1 MKPGVY
7 RRPRA
12 RLTGSA
18 HSCYACALFTMS
30 PDVFSR
36 WLLPPGTQP
45 AARLV
50 LTVRG
55 LRAFGDGYVS
65 LLLPFYLTLLGFSAL
80 EVGVLVTS
88 TLLGSGLMTLAIGF
102 VAHRYLSRSLL
113 LAASL
118 LMAAT
123 GCAFVLT
130 TDFWP
135 LLVIAAAGTLNP
147 SSGDVSVFLPIE
159 HTVLSRSVTA
169 QSRTALFARYSL
181 IGALVAAF
189 GAQAAGVPALAEH
202 WFAIELKTA
211 LKAMF
216 VLYGAIGLVSFFV
229 YRRLSP
235 RLAVE
240 PEHAPTPLGKSRKT
254 VYKLAALFSLDA
266 FAGGFAVQSLLAL
279 WLYDRFDLS
288 LAAAG
293 TIFFWVGV
301 LAAASQLASP
311 WVAAR
316 IGLVNCMVFTH
327 LPSNV
332 FLILVPF
339 MPTLPLALLFLFLR
353 SALSSMDVPA
363 RTSYVMAVVSPGE
376 RPAAASVTAV
386 PRSLAAAISPAFS
399 GYLLSLSA
407 FGWPLIICGALKI
420 VYDLSLLK
428 MFSRVKPP
436 EETPGA

>member
-1 MKPGVY
+1 MLY
-7 RRPRA
+7 
-12 RLTGSA
+12 SA
-18 HSCYACALFTMS
+18 
-30 PDVFSR
+30 FSR
-36 WLLPPGTQP
+36 YLLPPGAQP

-50 LTVRG
+50 LIVRG

-88 TLLGSGLMTLAIGF
+88 TLLGSGLMTLAIGY
-102 VAHRYLSRSLL
+102 VAHRYPCRNLL
-113 LAASL
+113 LGASL

-123 GCAFVLT
+123 GCVFVLT

-135 LLVIAAAGTLNP
+135 LLMIAAVGTLNP

-159 HTVLSRSVTA
+159 HTLLSHSVKPQA
-169 QSRTALFARYSL
+169 RTALFARYSL

-189 GAQAAGVPALAEH
+189 GAQAAGLPALAEQ
-202 WFAIELKTA
+202 WLAIDLKNA

-216 VLYGAIGLVSFFV
+216 VLYGAIGLASFAI

-235 RLAVE
+235 RIEVE
-240 PEHAPTPLGKSRKT
+240 PEHAPVPLGPSKKT

-279 WLYDRFDLS
+279 WLFDRFDLS

-293 TIFFWVGV
+293 TIFFWVGL

-316 IGLVNCMVFTH
+316 IGLVNTMVFTH
-327 LPSNV
+327 LPANV

-339 MPTLPLALLFLFLR
+339 MPTLALALVFLFLR

-386 PRSLAAAISPAFS
+386 PRSLAAALSPALA
-399 GYLLSLSA
+399 GYLLALSA
-407 FGWPLIICGALKI
+407 FGWPLIICGTLKI
-420 VYDLSLLK
+420 VYDLTLLK
-428 MFSRVKPP
+428 MFQRVKPP
-436 EETPGA
+436 EESKEA